1 MFLHFALQSD
11 SVSQKLGNSSPASDY
26 TPAKDIKSSPIQRE
40 VPIKDLDPKTCSSEP
55 EGKVKNALPS
65 IPSTLSPI
73 VSADNSS
80 DISETTKSDTV
91 SELFPRL
98 IPGLIPQI
106 LNPKTRDEFIEQTIE
121 SFIHGETSTH
131 REEESVSKVT
141 QTTKLNGGTP
151 TTNVPALTTKSK
163 QDMKYD
169 VTSVNPVRHIKSS
182 PEPQIRSSKVVQ
194 TRLRDGS
201 PDRFRVRSPA
211 AAGGVGATCPE
222 PQMSPLTKSKSTAT
236 GFTEKVPSRW
246 NASTGRQQVRSLSRH
261 KLFQILLKI
270 QFLGRWTLAS
280 ENFNRDSD

>member
-1 MFLHFALQSD
+1 M
-11 SVSQKLGNSSPASDY
+11 
-26 TPAKDIKSSPIQRE
+26 
-40 VPIKDLDPKTCSSEP
+40 PIKDFDPKTCSSEP

-131 REEESVSKVT
+131 REEESVFKVT
-141 QTTKLNGGTP
+141 QATKQDGGAP
-151 TTNVPALTTKSK
+151 TVPALTTKSK

-211 AAGGVGATCPE
+211 AAGGVGATSPE

-261 KLFQILLKI
+261 KLFEILLYDFWLHLVLDFGI
-270 QFLGRWTLAS
+270 RECQS
-280 ENFNRDSD
+280 